1 MCGCFLMCYL
11 LPPGCLCC
19 RHTPPRVAY
28 CPAPQPRIGRMSRLH
43 PKSKRQKNKNK
54 TKKTS
59 GSGQSLPQVS
69 PIPPVDDYLSLFG
82 SAVDHVTRA
91 DVGHPYL
98 FDVLRSYD
106 VTRSIIVYL
115 LSICGGKE
123 EGGKPEWS
131 RGLYSDSHSNEGV
144 FSCCCFSPLPNR
156 QR

>member
-1 MCGCFLMCYL
+1 MCYL
-11 LPPGCLCC
+11 PPPGCLCC
-19 RHTPPRVAY
+19 HHTPPRVAN
-28 CPAPQPRIGRMSRLH
+28 CPAPQPRVGRTSRLH
-43 PKSKRQKNKNK
+43 PKNKRQKNKQ

-59 GSGQSLPQVS
+59 GSAQSLPQVS

-106 VTRSIIVYL
+106 VTRSITVYL

-123 EGGKPEWS
+123 EGGKQEWS
-131 RGLYSDSHSNEGV
+131 RGLYSDSHSNEVVGE
-144 FSCCCFSPLPNR
+144 FSCRCFSPLPNR

>member
-1 MCGCFLMCYL
+1 MCYL
-11 LPPGCLCC
+11 PPPGCLCC
-19 RHTPPRVAY
+19 HHTPPRVAY
-28 CPAPQPRIGRMSRLH
+28 CPAPQPRVGRTSRLH
-43 PKSKRQKNKNK
+43 PKSKRQKNKENFRF
-54 TKKTS
+54 S
-59 GSGQSLPQVS
+59 AQSLPQVS

-106 VTRSIIVYL
+106 VTRSIIVHL

-123 EGGKPEWS
+123 EGGKQGWS
-131 RGLYSDSHSNEGV
+131 RGLYSDSHSNEVVGE